1 MSLDLSPGPAA
12 RPESDAVGPLLRAWR
27 ERRRLS
33 QLELS
38 SRAEVSTRHL
48 SYVETGRS
56 RPTPQMILR
65 IAEQLDVP
73 LAERNRLLLAG
84 GYAPAY
90 TEGSLDDQALEP
102 VMTSLRHLLDAH
114 LPYPALLLDETWDV
128 VDANEAVHLLLTG
141 CDPELLE
148 PPINAMRLTFH
159 PGGLAGRIG
168 NLDLWAARLLTQLHA
183 RADHTGHPRLQALAE
198 EMTSYVGPLPPVSGI
213 PAGPVLTVDLAPAA
227 DAEAGAPTLRF
238 FSMAARLETANDT
251 TLAGLHLETFLPA
264 DAATASALRGAG

>member
-1 MSLDLSPGPAA
+1 MSLDLGTRPSVRPA
-12 RPESDAVGPLLRAWR
+12 AVGPLLRAWR

-90 TEGSLDDQALEP
+90 SEASIEDESLEP
-102 VMTSLRHLLDAH
+102 VMTGLRHLLDAH

-128 VDANEAVHLLLTG
+128 VDANAAVHLLLVG
-141 CDPELLE
+141 CEPALLE

-159 PGGLAGRIG
+159 PGGLAPRIG
-168 NLDLWAARLLTQLHA
+168 NLEVWAARLLTQLHA
-183 RADHTGHPRLQALAE
+183 RADHTGDPRLHELAE
-198 EMTSYVGPLPPVSGI
+198 EMTSYVGPV
-213 PAGPVLTVDLAPAA
+213 PASTSVPTGPVLTVDLAPAG
-227 DAEAGAPTLRF
+227 DAGEDAPTLRF

-264 DAATASALRGAG
+264 DALTASVLHRVA